1 MGALED
7 YFNEIAANETAR
19 NMALTAGLGL
29 TSGPLQNAALL
40 AYAGNLNSALASDLK
55 KNFPNNYTPEKVA
68 EDLKFQGQT
77 FGSVV
82 PGTIGDVSRMA
93 LGATIR
99 DMYNAPRINY
109 PEGYTPPSIPNIES
123 VPYSEDAQFRYAE
136 PTAQELP
143 QSAIPGLPLRR
154 YQAPPPPMEQGPPA
168 PMAPDWVPPVG
179 APEQYPPEA
188 LAAMTPQEQAAAQAG
203 YTPPKVLPVLN
214 MIDEA
219 RVNSPVKAVVL
230 PAAKRIA
237 TTPAVD
243 TAYEEMLKLAPAEYR
258 PMFKAL
264 REKSQMDKA
273 QRQDALN
280 QMASEVE
287 NQRQRRLD
295 QIEKA
300 VNNLPEQAHQ
310 YGAIRYNVNREV
322 AMANRK
328 ADLAA
333 AELAVQGMDRAAAA
347 DHLKNAKDEI
357 DVKYKDAIKSFE
369 QTEEAKQAIARK
381 DKLSEKVIKQQ
392 NLIEQIDK
400 MQEYMA
406 NGDIEKARQLGAS
419 QVAQTMNS
427 LISDNAIQLSEML
440 IKFPSLLTQDMKNEL
455 AGKGIFAPSSIIRG
469 LWNAPESE
477 SYLKKAGDYF
487 QGDKKTAI
495 GIIKAYTS
503 ANPASFI
510 QTAIDAANANGTALN
525 KYMNENVVKPTSPD
539 FAKWTDFPL
548 IDDSKMR
555 QGLARPPQAEAQQAA
570 PAVQPGQR
578 KSKSGISFTILP

>member
-1 MGALED
+1 MSALED
-7 YFNEIAANETAR
+7 YFNEMAANQTA
-19 NMALTAGLGL
+19 NKLAIAGMALSGPSAAAIAGLQQFGGFNGAQQAP
-29 TSGPLQNAALL
+29 TAVQMANPV
-40 AYAGNLNSALASDLK
+40 AY
-55 KNFPNNYTPEKVA
+55 T
-68 EDLKFQGQT
+68 
-77 FGSVV
+77 
-82 PGTIGDVSRMA
+82 
-93 LGATIR
+93 
-99 DMYNAPRINY
+99 
-109 PEGYTPPSIPNIES
+109 
-123 VPYSEDAQFRYAE
+123 E
-136 PTAQELP
+136 PTVPESAVP

-154 YQAPPPPMEQGPPA
+154 HQAPPAPMEQGPPV

-188 LAAMTPQEQAAAQAG
+188 LAVMTPQEQAAAQAG

-219 RVNSPVKAVVL
+219 RANSPVKAVVL

-280 QMASEVE
+280 QMAGEVE

-295 QIEKA
+295 RIEKA
-300 VNNLPEQAHQ
+300 VNALPEQAHQ

-333 AELAVQGMDRAAAA
+333 AELSVQGMDRAAAA

-357 DVKYKDAIKSFE
+357 DAKYKDAIKSFE

-392 NLIEQIDK
+392 NLIEQVNK

-406 NGDIEKARQLGAS
+406 NGEIEKARQFGAS

-440 IKFPSLLTQDMKNEL
+440 IKFPSLLTQDMKSEL
-455 AGKGIFAPSSIIRG
+455 AGKGIFAPASIIRG

-477 SYLKKAGDYF
+477 SYLKKAGDYY
-487 QGDKKTAI
+487 QGSKKKAME
-495 GIIKAYTS
+495 IIKAYTS
-503 ANPASFI
+503 ANPTAFI
-510 QTAIDAANANGTALN
+510 QTAIDAANANGSALN

-539 FAKWTDFPL
+539 FAKWTDFPML
-548 IDDSKMR
+548 DDSIMSRGMAKP
-555 QGLARPPQAEAQQAA
+555 AQAEAQQAA
-570 PAVQPGQR
+570 SAVRPGPR
-578 KSKSGISFTILP
+578 KSTSGIPFTILP